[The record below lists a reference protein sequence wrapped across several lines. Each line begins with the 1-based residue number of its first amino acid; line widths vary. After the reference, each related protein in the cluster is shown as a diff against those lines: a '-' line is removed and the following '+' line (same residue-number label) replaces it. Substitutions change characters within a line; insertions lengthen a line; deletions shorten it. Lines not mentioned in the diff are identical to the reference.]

1 MIIAS
6 MNITKNRHMAY
17 RIGKHI
23 TVILTP
29 HVTFNH
35 LIANATVKQFYLMEH
50 SISIVPTGDHLA

>member
-1 MIIAS
+1 
-6 MNITKNRHMAY
+6 MAY

-23 TVILTP
+23 TLILTP

-50 SISIVPTGDHLA
+50 SISIVPTGDHFA